1 MKERSPKKLGRYEIR
16 RELGRGTMGVVYEA
30 QDPMLHRRIALKAI
44 RLAVSVPADV
54 REHFEKRFLA
64 EARAVA
70 VLSHPGIVV
79 VHDVGSDEKT
89 DTPYIAMEFL
99 EGRTL
104 EEEAAGGE
112 PQPWREALDITGR
125 AAWALQHAHERG
137 IVHRDIKPANIMR
150 LPSGQPKIMDFGI
163 ARLPASELTAA
174 GDLFGTPAYM
184 SPEQASG
191 EVAEARSDIFS
202 LGCVLYQLVSGRKAF
217 DADSLPLILLRVRE
231 EIPAPPSRW
240 VEGLPPEVDTVVARS
255 MAKSPGERYPDARSF
270 AEDIEDVL
278 AGRPPRHTEILPELG
293 GDSTMVSRP
302 VAPVATSASGVP
314 AATHARAKNVAPPAR
329 DRKTL
334 GLFVGAVSLVA
345 AGFLAA
351 LTIPWRGQPVIPL
364 PTLAPV
370 IPPAKLEL
378 AVEHPLSRGTVRVWI
393 DGDQVLEEDLRG
405 RVAHKVLSLRTYKGT
420 FTETLDVAP
429 GEHVVRVH
437 VEGEDFSDSLRIR
450 GTFESR
456 VTRRLVAKVGGLL
469 TKKLSL
475 VWGSPSRE

>member
-1 MKERSPKKLGRYEIR
+1 MSERRPKRLGRYEIR

-44 RLAVSVPADV
+44 RLAVSVPAEV
-54 REHFEKRFLA
+54 RARFEKRFLA

-79 VHDVGSDEKT
+79 VHDVGTDAKT

-104 EEEAAGGE
+104 EDMAAGGSHL
-112 PQPWREALDITGR
+112 PWREALAIVSR

-137 IVHRDIKPANIMR
+137 IVHRDIKPANVMV

-191 EVAEARSDIFS
+191 EAADARSDIFS
-202 LGCVLYQLVSGRKAF
+202 LGCVLYQLLSGRKAF
-217 DADSLPLILLRVRE
+217 EADSVPLILLRVRE
-231 EIPAPPSRW
+231 ETPPRPSRR
-240 VEGLPPEVDTVVARS
+240 VKGIPPEVDGVVARS
-255 MAKSPGERYPDARSF
+255 MAKSPDTRYPDARSF
-270 AEDIEDVL
+270 AEDMEEVL
-278 AGRPPRHTEILPELG
+278 AGRAPRHTEVHSELDG
-293 GDSTMVSRP
+293 ESTMVS
-302 VAPVATSASGVP
+302 GL
-314 AATHARAKNVAPPAR
+314 APPAAAPEPAASPRPRAKTTVPRKR
-329 DRKTL
+329 DRRTL
-334 GLFVGAVSLVA
+334 GLFVGAVSLVV

-351 LTIPWRGQPVIPL
+351 LTIPWHGQPVIPL
-364 PTLAPV
+364 PTLAPI

-378 AVEHPLSRGTVRVWI
+378 AVEHPLSEGTVRVWI

-405 RVAHKVLSLRTYKGT
+405 RVEHQVLSLKTYKGFLT
-420 FTETLDVAP
+420 RTVDVTP

-437 VEGEDFSDSLRIR
+437 VEGGGFSESLRIR
-450 GTFESR
+450 GEFESG

-469 TKKLSL
+469 AKRLSL
-475 VWGSPSRE
+475 AWGLTPRE